1 MKMQESVLRR
11 VRMVEEKNGI
21 KYAKTDGKL
30 YKTLRVLYTLAFI
43 YTVGINLL
51 FISGMLLVYGGT
63 DKMGGILNSLISVC
77 VCTVLIIA
85 GYVLSFFR
93 FKLAAGIISIIS
105 EIVLIPVFGA
115 VMRDSLGVF
124 GFAVSFYWRH
134 LIPLI
139 VLIILMTATTLIA
152 VRARLKTEKLY
163 KKVTDN
169 LYEIYQSRGKE
180 LTDEDWE
187 EFLRNFDPTDYKRLF
202 KESERNAA
210 DE

>member
-30 YKTLRVLYTLAFI
+30 YKTLRVLYTLVFI

-63 DKMGGILNSLISVC
+63 DKLSGVLNSLITVS
-77 VCTVLIIA
+77 VCTVVIIV

-93 FKLAAGIISIIS
+93 FKLAAGIISVIPEMI
-105 EIVLIPVFGA
+105 LIPVFGT
-115 VMRDSLGVF
+115 VMQDSLGIF
-124 GFAVSFYWRH
+124 GFAASFYWRH
-134 LIPLI
+134 LIPLTL
-139 VLIILMTATTLIA
+139 LIILMTAATVIA
-152 VRARLKTEKLY
+152 LRARLKTEKLY

-169 LYEIYQSRGKE
+169 LYGIYHSSGNNI
-180 LTDEDWE
+180 TDGEWE
-187 EFLRNFDPTDYKRLF
+187 EFLKNFDPTDYKRLF
-202 KESERNAA
+202 KESERKP
-210 DE
+210 EE

>member
-30 YKTLRVLYTLAFI
+30 YKTLRVLYSLVFI

-63 DKMGGILNSLISVC
+63 DKMAGILNSLISVC
-77 VCTVLIIA
+77 VCTALIIA
-85 GYVLSFFR
+85 GYVLSFFK
-93 FKLAAGIISIIS
+93 FKLAAGILSVIS
-105 EIVLIPVFGA
+105 EIILIPVFGA
-115 VMRDSLGVF
+115 VMQDSLGVF
-124 GFAVSFYWRH
+124 GFTASFYWRH
-134 LIPLI
+134 LIPLTI
-139 VLIILMTATTLIA
+139 LIILMTAATVIA
-152 VRARLKTEKLY
+152 LRARLKTEKLY

-169 LYEIYQSRGKE
+169 LFEIYQSRGKD

-187 EFLRNFDPTDYKRLF
+187 EFLKNFDPTDYKRLF
-202 KESERNAA
+202 KESERKP
-210 DE
+210 EE